1 MPSLGELLAAGQV
14 KQAAELA
21 NQRLSQNP
29 GDGEALVALA
39 KVSLVEGNGAR
50 AESLLQQAA
59 SHGAQRDVALVRGA
73 LALQREEWAAART
86 LYLPLAAQGDA
97 RPEVWY
103 GLGVA
108 LLRLGQVEAAREAL
122 ERAVA
127 IDPQAPSY
135 RFELGR
141 AWALVNRV
149 RPAVRQ
155 FVSCLRLNARDARA
169 WRFLAELL
177 AQRGKVRAAE
187 RLLKRGQEHVP
198 GAAVLREPLPTRAP
212 ALDPNAALIEQVVEL
227 LGRSRNREALALVR
241 EAEGKGVRSVTLK
254 LLEAKACES
263 LLQPDVDGAIRAYE
277 EAMAMAP
284 TAWEAC
290 NDLGLFLLRQGQ
302 RHAARAIEVLQEARR
317 RAPTRPEPV
326 FNLAVACSKG
336 GRPAESAELARQLVA
351 SLPPEHP
358 FHGHARALLQ
368 KLGAACAG

>member
-1 MPSLGELLAAGQV
+1 MPSLGEMLAVGQV
-14 KQAAELA
+14 KQAVELA
-21 NQRLSQNP
+21 NQRLGQNP
-29 GDGEALVALA
+29 GDGEALVTLA
-39 KVSLVEGNGAR
+39 KVSLAEGNGAR
-50 AESLLQQAA
+50 AESLLQRAA
-59 SHGAQRDVALVRGA
+59 SHGARQDVALVRAA
-73 LALQREEWAAART
+73 LALQREDWVEAQN
-86 LYLPLAAQGDA
+86 LYLPLAAEA
-97 RPEVWY
+97 EPRPEAWY

-108 LLRLGQVEAAREAL
+108 LNRLGNAEAAREAL

-127 IDPQAPSY
+127 LDPQAPSF

-141 AWALVNRV
+141 AWALLDRV

-155 FVSCLRLNARDARA
+155 FVSCLRLNAWDARA

-177 AQRGKVRAAE
+177 AQRGKVRSAE
-187 RLLKRGQEHVP
+187 RILKRGLAHVP
-198 GAAVLREPLPTRAP
+198 EAAVLREPLPTP
-212 ALDPNAALIEQVVEL
+212 ALDPDAALIQQAVEL
-227 LGRSRNREALALVR
+227 MGRSRNREALTLVR
-241 EAEGKGVRSVTLK
+241 EAEGKGVRSWTLK

-263 LLQPDVDGAIRAYE
+263 LLQPDVDGALRAYE
-277 EAMAMAP
+277 EAMALVP

-302 RHAARAIEVLQEARR
+302 RHAARAIEVLREARR

-351 SLPPEHP
+351 TLPPEHP

-368 KLGAACAG
+368 TLGGG